1 MKVRMNFI
9 LHWVM
14 RFKRRHTAATRT
26 STSGRVPA
34 GVVLLLAATTLFLS
48 ALTAALLTRAP
59 VAIAPARQGTH
70 PKTDAPS
77 SPNEAPA
84 DAPTPVAPA
93 PDSAETVLRQLPR
106 MSSPPQPLGSST
118 PAAQSTAPRPK
129 PAGQTARSSD
139 ADNAEGTA
147 AYEAGHYHD
156 AVLAFERALARQPDN
171 PAFRHNMAA
180 ATAALGW
187 DAINGHDPDEAIR
200 QFQTAIG
207 YERREASFYAGL
219 GAAYQLRRDSS
230 HAIEAFRAAVALDPT
245 RIELYEQLADLL
257 YQRNQLADAI
267 ALLTSAMQR
276 VRTPDRLAPLLAKM
290 TREQSLQNRF
300 LQTGTRHFLIQFDGG
315 ENRERAY
322 QILDLLELAY
332 RDVGQ
337 AFGVFP
343 DEEITVILYNNEQFR
358 DVTQTPGWTNGIYD
372 GKIRLPSG
380 GGVPDRALLSKVLY
394 HEYTHV
400 IVHELSDNRAPTWL
414 NEGLAVYFEGL
425 ASGNLPGSQ
434 EASTR
439 SLTRLSPGTI
449 MPLAALHG
457 SFLRFSADQ
466 AATAYA
472 ESFSATRYLIN
483 RYGLPRVK
491 ELLQQLSDTRSFD
504 QTFETVFFVP
514 YREFERLWQTTL
526 TS

>member
-1 MKVRMNFI
+1 
-9 LHWVM
+9 M
-14 RFKRRHTAATRT
+14 RSREYRAPDRT
-26 STSGRVPA
+26 SSTGRVPA
-34 GVVLLLAATTLFLS
+34 GVLLLLTAATLFLS
-48 ALTAALLTRAP
+48 ALTVSLLTRGPVSTTPAP
-59 VAIAPARQGTH
+59 QSPPQ
-70 PKTDAPS
+70 KTDAPS
-77 SPNEAPA
+77 SSIGAPSSPSLPVTPS
-84 DAPTPVAPA
+84 PTSPTS
-93 PDSAETVLRQLPR
+93 DDTVLQPLLPVR
-106 MSSPPQPLGSST
+106 PPSQPLGSPS
-118 PAAQSTAPRPK
+118 PAAAPSPRPQPEPAVGAPR
-129 PAGQTARSSD
+129 QQD

-156 AVLAFERALARQPDN
+156 AVSAFERALSRQPDN
-171 PAFRHNMAA
+171 PTFRHNMAA

-187 DAINGHDPDEAIR
+187 DAINGRDPDEAVR
-200 QFQTAIG
+200 QFQAAID
-207 YERREASFYAGL
+207 YDRREASLYAGL
-219 GAAYQLRRDSS
+219 GAAYQLRRDSP

-245 RIELYEQLADLL
+245 RLELYEQLADLL

-276 VRTPDRLAPLLAKM
+276 VREPERLAPLLAKM

-315 ENRERAY
+315 ENREPAY

-332 RDVGQ
+332 RDIGQ

-343 DEEITVILYNNEQFR
+343 SEEITVILYNNEQFR

-372 GKIRLPSG
+372 GKIRLPAG
-380 GGVPDRALLSKVLY
+380 GGAPDRALLAKVLY

-439 SLTRLSPGTI
+439 SLTRLSPGALI
-449 MPLAALHG
+449 PLAALQG
-457 SFLRFSADQ
+457 SFMEFSSDR
-466 AATAYA
+466 AAIAYA

-483 RYGLPRVK
+483 RYGLPRIT
-491 ELLQQLSDTRSFD
+491 ELLQQLSDSRPFD
-504 QTFETVFFVP
+504 QTFETVFFLP
-514 YREFERLWQTTL
+514 YREFEHLWQATL

>member
-1 MKVRMNFI
+1 MHSKT
-9 LHWVM
+9 H
-14 RFKRRHTAATRT
+14 RT
-26 STSGRVPA
+26 PVCTSSTGRVPA
-34 GVVLLLAATTLFLS
+34 GMLLLTAMTLVLSAFTIVLLM
-48 ALTAALLTRAP
+48 RAP
-59 VAIAPARQGTH
+59 VTITPAPPREPLRQ
-70 PKTDAPS
+70 TDAPLS
-77 SPNEAPA
+77 SIEAPSA
-84 DAPTPVAPA
+84 APLPLAPA
-93 PDSAETVLRQLPR
+93 ATSADEVLQPSLPI
-106 MSSPPQPLGSST
+106 STPPQPLGSPPQAAASQSPQPEPEVGT
-118 PAAQSTAPRPK
+118 PRQP
-129 PAGQTARSSD
+129 D

-156 AVLAFERALARQPDN
+156 AVRAFERALSRQPDN
-171 PAFRHNMAA
+171 PVFRHNMAA

-187 DAINGHDPDEAIR
+187 DAINSRDPDEAIR
-200 QFQTAIG
+200 QFQAAIE
-207 YERREASFYAGL
+207 YDRREASLYAGL
-219 GAAYQLRRDSS
+219 GAAYQLRRDSP

-245 RIELYEQLADLL
+245 RLELYEQLADLL

-276 VRTPDRLAPLLAKM
+276 VREPDRLAPLLAKM

-343 DEEITVILYNNEQFR
+343 SGEITVILYNNEQFR

-372 GKIRLPSG
+372 GKIRLPAG
-380 GGVPDRALLSKVLY
+380 GSVPDRALLAKVLY

-400 IVHELSDNRAPTWL
+400 IVHELSDNQAPTWL

-439 SLTRLSPGTI
+439 SLTRLSPKTLI
-449 MPLAALHG
+449 PLAALQG
-457 SFLRFSADQ
+457 SFLEFSSDQ
-466 AATAYA
+466 AAIAYA

-483 RYGLPRVK
+483 RYGLPRIT
-491 ELLQQLSDTRSFD
+491 ELLQQLSDNRSFD
-504 QTFETVFFVP
+504 QTFETVFFLP
-514 YREFERLWQTTL
+514 YHEFERLWQTTL

>member
-1 MKVRMNFI
+1 MKARMSFI
-9 LHWVM
+9 SRWAMH
-14 RFKRRHTAATRT
+14 FKSRHTATTRT
-26 STSGRVPA
+26 SIAGRVPA
-34 GVVLLLAATTLFLS
+34 GIVLLLTATTLFLS

-59 VAIAPARQGTH
+59 VSIPPQKA
-70 PKTDAPS
+70 DAPS
-77 SPNEAPA
+77 SSIEAPA
-84 DAPTPVAPA
+84 DAPPPVAPA
-93 PDSAETVLRQLPR
+93 PDSADTVLQPFLRIGPR
-106 MSSPPQPLGSST
+106 PQPLGSPT
-118 PAAQSTAPRPK
+118 PAAPSPAPRPE
-129 PAGQTARSSD
+129 PAGQTARQPD
-139 ADNAEGTA
+139 ADNAEGTT

-171 PAFRHNMAA
+171 PAFRHNVAA
-180 ATAALGW
+180 STAALGW
-187 DAINGHDPDEAIR
+187 DAINGRDPDEAIR

-207 YERREASFYAGL
+207 YEHREASFYAGL
-219 GAAYQLRRDSS
+219 GAAYQLRRDSP

-257 YQRNQLADAI
+257 YQRNQLGDAI

-276 VRTPDRLAPLLAKM
+276 VRAPDRLAPLLAKM

-322 QILDLLELAY
+322 QILDLLESAY

-372 GKIRLPSG
+372 GKIRLPAG
-380 GGVPDRALLSKVLY
+380 GGVPDRALLARVLY

-425 ASGNLPGSQ
+425 TSGNLSDSQ

-439 SLTRLSPGTI
+439 SLTRLSPSAFI
-449 MPLAALHG
+449 PLAALHE
-457 SFLRFSADQ
+457 SFLEFSSDQ

-491 ELLQQLSDTRSFD
+491 ELLQQLSASRPFD
-504 QTFETVFFVP
+504 QTFETVFFLP
-514 YREFERLWQTTL
+514 YQEFERLWRTTL

>member
-1 MKVRMNFI
+1 MHSKDHHTSVRI
-9 LHWVM
+9 SI
-14 RFKRRHTAATRT
+14 A
-26 STSGRVPA
+26 GRVPA
-34 GVVLLLAATTLFLS
+34 GILMLLTAATLFLS
-48 ALTAALLTRAP
+48 ALTVALLTRAP
-59 VAIAPARQGTH
+59 MSTVPAIQRSDSAPPPIDAQAGASAPA
-70 PKTDAPS
+70 APL
-77 SPNEAPA
+77 PNAAVTILQP
-84 DAPTPVAPA
+84 
-93 PDSAETVLRQLPR
+93 LPR
-106 MSSPPQPLGSST
+106 RGPRPLGSPA
-118 PAAQSTAPRPK
+118 PAAPPPATQPAPVASIAQP
-129 PAGQTARSSD
+129 PD

-156 AVLAFERALARQPDN
+156 AVLAFERALARQPN
-171 PAFRHNMAA
+171 NLAFRHNMAA

-187 DAINGHDPDEAIR
+187 EAINGRDPDEAVR
-200 QFQTAIG
+200 QFRAAIV
-207 YERREASFYAGL
+207 YDRREASLYAGL
-219 GAAYQLRRDSS
+219 GAAYQLRRDSP

-257 YQRNQLADAI
+257 YQRNQLGDAI

-276 VRTPDRLAPLLAKM
+276 VHEPDRLAPLLAKM

-315 ENRERAY
+315 ENRDRAY

-343 DEEITVILYNNEQFR
+343 DEEITVILYSNEQFR

-372 GKIRLPSG
+372 GKIRLPAG
-380 GGVPDRALLSKVLY
+380 GGAPDRALLARVLY

-425 ASGNLPGSQ
+425 ASGNRPGSQ

-439 SLTRLSPGTI
+439 SLARLPPGALI
-449 MPLAALHG
+449 PLAALEG
-457 SFLRFSADQ
+457 SFLELSSDQ
-466 AATAYA
+466 AAIAYA

-491 ELLQQLSDTRSFD
+491 ELLQQLSASRPFD
-504 QTFETVFFVP
+504 QTFETVFFLP
-514 YREFERLWQTTL
+514 YQEFERLWQTTL